1 MNSANVICRDLGYEG
16 AISTA
21 VFGKGSGQVLL
32 DDVKCR
38 GDEASIMLCPHKGL
52 HYHNCDHSQDVGVVC
67 SNGKCSFFICC
78 LLSKQ
83 VFCRLYQNRN
93 SVNEHDFVEMILLP
107 QRDAGII
114 THSIFLFKQRRRKV
128 HAVVILVWTV
138 VNAALQNMDSLANV
152 LVNMLVKPVKQPLV
166 RNAASNAET
175 NILKQAFTHNC
186 LSCLR
191 FWHYR
196 HFSQRRYRQSK
207 CIVADKALSQWWQL
221 GGIIRLF
228 CLL

>member
-93 SVNEHDFVEMILLP
+93 SV
-107 QRDAGII
+107 
-114 THSIFLFKQRRRKV
+114 K
-128 HAVVILVWTV
+128 
-138 VNAALQNMDSLANV
+138 
-152 LVNMLVKPVKQPLV
+152 
-166 RNAASNAET
+166 
-175 NILKQAFTHNC
+175 
-186 LSCLR
+186 
-191 FWHYR
+191 
-196 HFSQRRYRQSK
+196 
-207 CIVADKALSQWWQL
+207 
-221 GGIIRLF
+221 
-228 CLL
+228 